1 MNSIIGKLVWHLQY
15 YDIFNVLMDKKENGD
30 ITTNILKY
38 SIFLLLYSQNETF
51 GCIAKVWSS

>member
-15 YDIFNVLMDKKENGD
+15 YDIFNVLMDKKENGH
-30 ITTNILKY
+30 ITTKDHKY
-38 SIFLLLYSQNETF
+38 RKYTF